1 MALARP
7 ADSFEIDVTLVQR
20 LIADQFPAL
29 RDLPI
34 EPVLPGGWDN
44 RTFRLGDALSVRLPS
59 SAAYAAQ
66 AGKEAAWLPRLA
78 SHLPVSIPEIVGL
91 GRPTKAFPYAW
102 SIRRWIDGVS
112 LNPDAALSPRLAA
125 ELARTLAALHR
136 IDPAGGPVAGVHS
149 FHRGGDLGAYDSETA
164 RALERLEGQVQVASL
179 RAIWAAARATRWQ
192 RPGVFV
198 HGDVAPGNL
207 LVRDGAL
214 AAIID
219 FGQLAVGDPACDLA
233 IGWTS
238 MDAATRADFLSATGL
253 DADTTARGRGWA
265 LWKAAIVAAGL
276 PGTDPKNRDRAMLT
290 LAAITGDTDTP

>member
-1 MALARP
+1 MNRARPLEAPAMALARP
-7 ADSFEIDVTLVQR
+7 ADSFEIDVTLVQQ

-66 AGKEAAWLPRLA
+66 AGKEAAWLPCLA
-78 SHLPVSIPEIVGL
+78 SHLPVGIPDIVGL

-125 ELARTLAALHR
+125 ELARTLAALYR

-149 FHRGGDLGAYDSETA
+149 FHRGGDLGAYDSETT

-207 LVRDGAL
+207 LVRDGVL
-214 AAIID
+214 
-219 FGQLAVGDPACDLA
+219 
-233 IGWTS
+233 GWTS

-253 DADTTARGRGWA
+253 DADTIARGRGWA

-276 PGTDPKNRDRAMLT
+276 PGTDPTNRDRAMHT